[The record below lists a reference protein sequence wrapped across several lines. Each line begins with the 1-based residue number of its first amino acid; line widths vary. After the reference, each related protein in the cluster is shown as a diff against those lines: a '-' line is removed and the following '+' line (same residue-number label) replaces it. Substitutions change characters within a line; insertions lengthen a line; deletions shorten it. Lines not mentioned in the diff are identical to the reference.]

1 MKSLLRALGNVFL
14 TVLVMLLIVYGW
26 AFLELKILLKGQP
39 EIFGFVFYMQESDDM
54 APQFESKDVIVI
66 KKGDQYKAGDIVLYF
81 DGKDSTY
88 KVHQV
93 VSLSGDSV
101 TTKCAKCTANNEA
114 ISTDNVVGRAVG
126 KVLFMGA
133 VVNFFKQKSVLIGI
147 AIIGLTFLAI
157 SQYLEFKPK
166 KKKTLEVD
174 QN

>member
-1 MKSLLRALGNVFL
+1 MRALGNVFL

-39 EIFGFVFYMQESDDM
+39 EIFGFAFYMQETDDM
-54 APQFESKDVIVI
+54 SPQFESKDVIIV
-66 KKGDQYKAGDIVLYF
+66 KKDDQYKAGDIILYF
-81 DGKDSTY
+81 DGVDSKY

-93 VSLSGDSV
+93 VAMTEDTV
-101 TTKCAKCTANNEA
+101 TTKCSKCTAYNEPV
-114 ISTDNVVGRAVG
+114 STNNVVGRAIG

-147 AIIGLTFLAI
+147 AVIGITFLAI
-157 SQYLEFKPK
+157 SQYLELKPK
-166 KKKTLEVD
+166 KDKKGVAD